1 MRRFWI
7 FVAAVAFVAP
17 LTAQEFTIDTSH
29 SHIGFGVRHMTVSN
43 VRGEFT
49 NFNANLDYDAGTPA
63 ASSVSVTI
71 DAASID
77 TRQEQRDNH
86 LKSEDFLYAEEHPE
100 ITFTSTSM
108 TATDGGFDVTGDLM
122 IRGVTN
128 EVVLPVEVV
137 GPISD
142 SSGRRRLGVSGELTI
157 DRNDYDVAWS
167 RLLEG
172 GGLVVGNDV
181 KITIEAEFT
190 HEPGPEGGAE

>member
-7 FVAAVAFVAP
+7 LAAAVAVVAP
-17 LTAQEFTIDTSH
+17 LTAQEFTIDPSH
-29 SHIGFGVRHMTVSN
+29 SHIGFGVRHMTVSK

-49 NFNANLDYDAGTPA
+49 NFNASLDYDAESPG

-86 LKSEDFLYAEEHPE
+86 LKSEDFLHAEEHPE

-108 TATDGGFDVTGDLM
+108 TATDGGFDVIGDLT

-137 GPISD
+137 GPITD
-142 SSGRRRLGVSGELTI
+142 SSGRQRLGVSGALTI

-172 GGLVVGNDV
+172 GGLVVGNEV
-181 KITIEAEFT
+181 EITIEAEFT
-190 HEPGPEGGAE
+190 HDPGPAPAE